1 MGGASLGPEKALG
14 STVGGLGSWLS
25 RRRGLTDDQIETNTF
40 SGFAGAYGGLLS
52 SPVVVVMLILELS
65 RPGGEK
71 FTRILVNTAIA
82 ASVSFGV
89 YFAIAGSV
97 FLDLYPV
104 PPYTFESWQLLVG
117 VALGIVAAGLAM
129 GVVLTVAVMTQVFAR
144 SRLPRI
150 AKPVIGG
157 IAFGLIGVALPLTMF
172 TGTDQLDTVL
182 ADASGYGPGAGP
194 CVDRRQ
200 DACVCVSQAS
210 GFVGGP
216 IFPALFIGGTA
227 GIAVNLLFPG
237 IPLALAFSCMLA
249 AVVGGLASAPFAM
262 VLLAGLLTQVGA
274 LQSAP
279 ILLAVISSYATVE
292 GTGFLVNLAKRAR
305 AQSECRAAGAVL
317 RLSTRTLA
325 AFNSFGA
332 PRRGSRCRELL
343 DDRPTGLR
351 RWERRPVAR
360 IASTPQ
366 SGPSSSGVSHS
377 SMTSGP
383 RWPSE
388 PWRHAVPAGAARQ
401 VSSGRNDAG
410 TGLRLPRTV
419 GNRLV
424 EADHRSRLIR
434 QAANGRAHI
443 RTVPFSAKK
452 TFTRASDS
460 YRVGELGAAS
470 QVARASRPWSVIEYT
485 VRFRLPFHSSRASAR
500 PASTSRLGSA

>member
-1 MGGASLGPEKALG
+1 MLIAYALILGVIGAFLGLVFLGLVAFGSKWFVATNVGWMGGEWWWVAVTAGAGLIVGILHRVLNLPDKTPGVIADLQAGHADPALVPGILFTSAVSLMGGASLGPEKALG

-129 GVVLTVAVMTQVFAR
+129 GVVLAVAVMTQVFAR

-172 TGTDQLDTVL
+172 TGTDQLTTVL
-182 ADASGYGPGAGP
+182 ADASGMGLGLVLALIVGKML
-194 CVDRRQ
+194 
-200 DACVCVSQAS
+200 AFAVSQAS

-227 GIAVNLLFPG
+227 GVAVNLLFPD

-279 ILLAVISSYATVE
+279 ILLAVISSYVTVE

-305 AQSECRAAGAVL
+305 AQTNAGPPAQ
-317 RLSTRTLA
+317 
-325 AFNSFGA
+325 
-332 PRRGSRCRELL
+332 P
-343 DDRPTGLR
+343 
-351 RWERRPVAR
+351 
-360 IASTPQ
+360 
-366 SGPSSSGVSHS
+366 SG
-377 SMTSGP
+377 
-383 RWPSE
+383 
-388 PWRHAVPAGAARQ
+388 
-401 VSSGRNDAG
+401 
-410 TGLRLPRTV
+410 
-419 GNRLV
+419 
-424 EADHRSRLIR
+424 
-434 QAANGRAHI
+434 
-443 RTVPFSAKK
+443 
-452 TFTRASDS
+452 
-460 YRVGELGAAS
+460 
-470 QVARASRPWSVIEYT
+470 
-485 VRFRLPFHSSRASAR
+485 
-500 PASTSRLGSA
+500 